1 MTFRIDYLHRSEGT
15 DAWSFDIKGI
25 EGRGVYGRLLTDA
38 EGRGLYRQDEEH
50 LIPIQLGTKL
60 LSSAEFCVPPNTSK
74 AEATRLLSLALHR
87 LDWGPQVDQRN
98 QLMPG
103 PLSKPRT

>member
-1 MTFRIDYLHRSEGT
+1 MTFRIDYLHRREGT

-38 EGRGLYRQDEEH
+38 EGRGLYLEDEGL

-60 LSSAEFCVPPNTSK
+60 LSAAEFCVPPNTSK
-74 AEATRLLSLALHR
+74 AEATRLLALALHR
-87 LDWGPQVDQRN
+87 MGWGPQVDQRN
-98 QLMPG
+98 QIMPG